1 MEGAMITCPK
11 CQFENREGAK
21 FCKEC
26 GAKLE
31 LACPKCDA
39 LITPDSK
46 FCDECGY
53 DLSKPAIA
61 PPANYSE
68 PQSYTPR
75 FLADK
80 ILTTRSSI
88 EGERKLVTVL
98 FADLANYTSIAERI
112 DPEEIHQ
119 MMDGCF
125 KILMDE
131 IHRYEGTVNQFTGD
145 GVMALFGAPL
155 AHEDHAQRACTAAL
169 SIQKA
174 IGEYGEKIKQKTGV
188 EFRMR
193 IGLNSGSVI
202 VGSIGDD
209 LRMDYTAVGDTTNLA
224 ARIQQN
230 TNPGEVWV
238 SQETRNIIQDYF
250 EDKPVG
256 EIQLKGKSRPQ
267 PTYRVIAKRPGVR
280 TRFEAVLVRGI
291 TEFVGRGPEMEFLQ
305 AAFKKA
311 KSGDAQIVDVVG
323 EAGVGKSRLVY
334 EFRETLG
341 NEAKFLSGICIH
353 YGRNISFLPVIDVV
367 KGAFGIAE
375 GMAEEAVSRHI
386 EEKATKNLASMIPF
400 YRNLLSLRVDD
411 PILDLLDPEGRKF
424 GTFEA
429 VKELLFGISEKKP
442 LVLFLDDVHWMD
454 KISEELFTYFS
465 RSFVKSPILMVATYR
480 PEGAPTWAQGAH
492 YQRLG
497 LETLSSNSSIR
508 LMRNILGGVALNP
521 DLEKKLIERASG
533 NPFFVEETVRELLDR
548 GELVKK
554 GDTYVSVQPIDKLEV
569 PRTIQGV
576 LAARMDRLS
585 EDLKKTIQ
593 VASVIGRDFAFRLLK
608 NTMELGDEL
617 RAHLTNLVGLEIL
630 YEKVLYPELEYI
642 FKHALTQE
650 VAYESLLKQ
659 RRKELHGR
667 IARAIEKI
675 YAHQLEVHYE
685 LLAYHY
691 ERSGNQ
697 KKAIDYLILA
707 GEKSN
712 QHSAAQ
718 TASDFFEKALKVAE
732 TSHIALDAE
741 EQIRIHTGLSR
752 AYIDIGAIGN
762 SVKACGKAINLSRQH
777 GFTDFEK
784 KNLFAYCFMMH
795 SWPVKAEAE
804 RILKEGI
811 ARAREMGDKAVESSI
826 LSSMGIRMILEGRP
840 RKAKKIH
847 IEAEKMAVEAGDPK
861 IIAFARATRSNA
873 ERWFGRP
880 QKTIELTEGIAEIA
894 REMFNMTGM
903 SYVIFIRGI
912 ALAETG
918 RIEDGIGILKDGI
931 DVCEKFGVSI
941 RLACLYNCLGY
952 SYGEIHNIERASAL
966 NQRGEEIARSLL
978 KKYPMGRYEY
988 AEMLAQSRINLL
1000 ENYFDQSRLD
1010 EAWNGIQSFRAEAK
1024 GDDFKRFR
1032 HQWESRLNY
1041 LAAQILLIRNDTAQ
1055 ADTIIQ
1061 ENLKL
1066 VKDKILKK
1074 RQGSFLRLAGEL
1086 LLKQNE
1092 FENAL
1097 NYLRESVH
1105 ILEEVGNPRQLWQAY
1120 ASLASAFNK
1129 AGRTGEA
1136 SENWGLAA
1144 DLINK
1149 TADSLSDNELK
1160 SGFLNADPIKKVL
1173 SNRGA

>member
-1 MEGAMITCPK
+1 MLCPK
-11 CQFENREGAK
+11 CQFDNREGAK

-31 LACPKCDA
+31 LACPKCAAFIA
-39 LITPDSK
+39 LDSK

-61 PPANYSE
+61 PPVHYSE

-80 ILTTRSSI
+80 ILTTRSTI

-98 FADLANYTSIAERI
+98 FADVANYTSISENI
-112 DPEEIHQ
+112 DPEDVHQ
-119 MMDGCF
+119 IMDGCF

-131 IHRYEGTVNQFTGD
+131 IHRYEGTINQFTGD

-155 AHEDHAQRACTAAL
+155 AHEDHAQRACAAAL
-169 SIQKA
+169 SSQKA
-174 IGEYGEKIKQKTGV
+174 MDGYSEKIKKRTRV
-188 EFRMR
+188 EFHMR
-193 IGLNSGSVI
+193 IGLNSGPVI

-230 TNPGEVWV
+230 TNPGEVWI
-238 SQETRNIIQDYF
+238 SQETRNIIRDYF
-250 EDKPVG
+250 EDKLVG
-256 EIQLKGKSRPQ
+256 EIRLKGKSLPQ
-267 PTYRVIAKRPGVR
+267 PTYCVIAKRPGVR
-280 TRFEAVLVRGI
+280 TRFEAVLMRGV
-291 TEFVGRGPEMEFLQ
+291 TEFVGRGPEMQALQ

-311 KSGDAQIVDVVG
+311 KKSDAQIVDVVG

-341 NEAKFLSGICIH
+341 DEATFLTGICIH

-367 KGAFGIAE
+367 KGAFRIEE
-375 GMAEEAVSRHI
+375 GLTEEDVSKCI
-386 EEKATKNLASMIPF
+386 EEKAIGGLASMIPF
-400 YRNLLSLRVDD
+400 YRNLLSLKVDD
-411 PILDLLDPEGRKF
+411 SILDFLDAEGRKF

-429 VKELLFGISEKKP
+429 VKELLFAISKKKP

-465 RSFVKSPILMVATYR
+465 RSFVKNPILMIANYR
-480 PEGAPTWAQGAH
+480 PEGSLTWAQGAH

-508 LMRNILGGVALNP
+508 LMRNILGGVALET

-548 GELVKK
+548 GDLVKK
-554 GDTYVSVQPIDKLEV
+554 GDTYVSAQPIDKLEV

-667 IARAIEKI
+667 IAQAIEEI
-675 YAHQLEVHYE
+675 YAQQLEVHYE

-697 KKAIDYLILA
+697 KKAVDYLILA

-718 TASDFFEKALKVAE
+718 TACDFFEKALTVAK
-732 TSHIALDAE
+732 TNNIVLDAE
-741 EQIRIHTGLSR
+741 TQIRIHTGLSN
-752 AYIDIGAIGN
+752 AYIGIGAIGN
-762 SVKACGKAINLSRQH
+762 SVEACRKAIDLSRQH
-777 GFTDFEK
+777 GFTDYEK
-784 KNLFAYCFMMH
+784 ESLFAYSFLMH
-795 SWPVKAEAE
+795 MWPEKAEAE

-811 ARAREMGDKAVESSI
+811 ARAQEMGDKALESSI
-826 LSSMGIRMILEGRP
+826 LLSMGTRTILHGRP
-840 RKAKKIH
+840 RKAKQIH
-847 IEAEKMAVEAGDPK
+847 LVAEKMATEAGDPK
-861 IIAFARATRSNA
+861 VIAYSRAHRSIT

-894 REMFNMTGM
+894 REMFNLTGM
-903 SYVIFIRGI
+903 SYIIFARGI

-918 RIEDGIGILKDGI
+918 RIEEGIAYIKEGI
-931 DVCEKFGVSI
+931 DVCEKFGVSL

-952 SYGEIHNIERASAL
+952 CYGEIHNIERASVL
-966 NQRGEEIARSLL
+966 NQRGEQIARGLL

-988 AEMLAQSRINLL
+988 AEMLAQSRVNLL
-1000 ENYFDQSRLD
+1000 ENYYDQNKLD
-1010 EAWNGIQSFRAEAK
+1010 EAWDGIQSFRAEAK
-1024 GDDFKRFR
+1024 GEDFKRYR
-1032 HQWESRLNY
+1032 HQWESRLDY
-1041 LAAQILLIRNDTAQ
+1041 LAAQILLIRNDMAR

-1066 VKDKILKK
+1066 VKDKLLKK
-1074 RQGSFLRLAGEL
+1074 RQGCFLRLAGDL
-1086 LLKQNE
+1086 LLKQND

-1120 ASLASAFNK
+1120 ASLASAFNN
-1129 AGRTGEA
+1129 AGRSSEA
-1136 SENWGLAA
+1136 RENW
-1144 DLINK
+1144 NK
-1149 TADSLSDNELK
+1149 TAKLISNTANRLSDNELR
-1160 SGFLNADPIKKVL
+1160 SGFLNADPIKRLL
-1173 SNRGA
+1173 SNSSANA

>member
-1 MEGAMITCPK
+1 MKCPN
-11 CQFENREGAK
+11 CQFDNREGAK

-31 LACPKCDA
+31 LTCPKCDA
-39 LITPDSK
+39 FITPDSK

-53 DLSKPAIA
+53 DLSKHAIA
-61 PPANYSE
+61 PPVHYSE

-80 ILTTRSSI
+80 ILTTRSSL

-98 FADLANYTSIAERI
+98 FADVANYTSISENI
-112 DPEEIHQ
+112 DPEEVHQ
-119 MMDGCF
+119 IMDGCF

-131 IHRYEGTVNQFTGD
+131 IHRYEGTINQFTGD
-145 GVMALFGAPL
+145 GVMALFGAPV
-155 AHEDHAQRACTAAL
+155 AHEDHAQRACAAAV

-174 IGEYGEKIKQKTGV
+174 MGEYGEKIKKKTGTD
-188 EFRMR
+188 FTMR
-193 IGLNSGSVI
+193 IGLNSGPVI

-224 ARIQQN
+224 ARIQQS
-230 TNPGEVWV
+230 TNPREVWV
-238 SQETRNIIQDYF
+238 SQETRNIIRDYF
-250 EDKPVG
+250 QDEPVG
-256 EIQLKGKSRPQ
+256 KIQLKGKSRPQ

-280 TRFEAVLVRGI
+280 TRFEAVLMRGI
-291 TEFVGRGPEMEFLQ
+291 TEFVGRGPEMEALQ

-311 KSGDAQIVDVVG
+311 KNGDAQIVDVVG

-341 NEAKFLSGICIH
+341 NDATFLSGVSIH
-353 YGRNISFLPVIDVV
+353 YGRNISFLPVVDVV

-375 GMAEEAVSRHI
+375 GMTEEDVSKCI
-386 EEKATKNLASMIPF
+386 EEKATGGLAPMIPF
-400 YRNLLSLRVDD
+400 YRNLLSLKVDD
-411 PILDLLDPEGRKF
+411 SILDFLDTEGRKF
-424 GTFEA
+424 ATFEA
-429 VKELLFGISEKKP
+429 VKELLFTISENKP
-442 LVLFLDDVHWMD
+442 LVLFLDDAHWMD

-465 RSFVKSPILMVATYR
+465 RSFVKKPILMIANYR
-480 PEGAPTWAQGAH
+480 PEGALAWAQGAH

-497 LETLSSNSSIR
+497 LETLSDNSSIR
-508 LMRNILGGVALNP
+508 LMRNILGGVALESN
-521 DLEKKLIERASG
+521 LEKKLIERASG

-667 IARAIEKI
+667 IAQAIEEI
-675 YAHQLEVHYE
+675 YSHQLEAHYE

-697 KKAIDYLILA
+697 NKAIDYLILA

-712 QHSAAQ
+712 QHGAAQ
-718 TASDFFEKALKVAE
+718 TASDFFEKALKMAGINSIV
-732 TSHIALDAE
+732 LDTEA
-741 EQIRIHTGLSR
+741 QIRIHTGISD
-752 AYIDIGAIGN
+752 AYIGIGAIGK
-762 SVKACGKAINLSRQH
+762 SVEACRKAIDLSRQH
-777 GFTDFEK
+777 GFTDYEK
-784 KNLFAYCFMMH
+784 KNLFGYCFLMY
-795 SWPVKAEAE
+795 SWPIKAEAE

-811 ARAREMGDKAVESSI
+811 ARAREMGDKALESTI
-826 LSSMGIRMILEGRP
+826 LSSMGTRMILEGMP
-840 RKAKKIH
+840 RKAKQIH
-847 IEAEKMAVEAGDPK
+847 MEAEKMAAEAGDPK
-861 IIAFARATRSNA
+861 IIAYARAHRSVA
-873 ERWFGRP
+873 ERWFGQP

-903 SYVIFIRGI
+903 SYVVFTRGI

-918 RIEDGIGILKDGI
+918 RIEEGIALLKDGI

-952 SYGEIHNIERASAL
+952 CYGEIYNIQRASAL
-966 NQRGEEIARSLL
+966 NQRGEKIARSLL
-978 KKYPMGRYEY
+978 KKYPMGIYEY

-1000 ENYFDQSRLD
+1000 ENYFDQGDLD
-1010 EAWNGIQSFRAEAK
+1010 EAWKGIQSFRAEAK
-1024 GDDFKRFR
+1024 GEDFKRFR
-1032 HQWESRLNY
+1032 HQWESRMNY

-1066 VKDKILKK
+1066 AKDKLLKK
-1074 RQGSFLRLAGEL
+1074 RQGCFLRLAGEL

-1092 FENAL
+1092 LENAL

-1105 ILEEVGNPRQLWQAY
+1105 LLEEVGNPRHLWQAY
-1120 ASLASAFNK
+1120 ASLASAFNN
-1129 AGRTGEA
+1129 AGRSSEA
-1136 SENWGLAA
+1136 RVNWNMSAK
-1144 DLINK
+1144 LIGN
-1149 TADSLSDNELK
+1149 TANRLSDNELR
-1160 SGFLNADPIKKVL
+1160 SGFLNADPIRRIL
-1173 SNRGA
+1173 SNSSAEA